1 MILSL
6 INDKLDAWQQA
17 WSKHIMRTI
26 KTSPI
31 CLWVSSQINST
42 ADGDLGPE
50 QLLNYGVEGVVGG
63 DDNEIAE
70 NDGPNFCSSTE
81 EVLTEGVLSGLQK
94 EVPFQSHP
102 ENYGIGSFINS
113 KTIIKV
119 NYAK

>member
-1 MILSL
+1 
-6 INDKLDAWQQA
+6 
-17 WSKHIMRTI
+17 MRTI

-31 CLWVSSQINST
+31 CLWVPSQINST

-50 QLLNYGVEGVVGG
+50 QLLHYGVEGVVGG

-70 NDGPNFCSSTE
+70 NDGPIFCSSTK

-102 ENYGIGSFINS
+102 EIYGIGSFINP
-113 KTIIKV
+113 KTIIKL